1 MLSGPRDSREAKVKL
16 MPKIRSEARH
26 QHHVPCM
33 LQRPWAVRGKGS
45 KDLVQ
50 VLDKHED
57 RTFRT
62 AVENVLGERD
72 FNTFKDDG
80 VVICL
85 EDDMGKIETEAALV
99 IRKLITKRQLSVLSE
114 AERSVIVVFTA
125 LQKIRGVSMRAQ
137 MLDVDAQIRALLR
150 ANGDDPDMV
159 PQLQGSDDP
168 EQVKLTA
175 LMLIRKNLGDF
186 SHALENKILI
196 LMEPPEG
203 ETFLLGDTPV
213 VWANSNDTAPYGNL
227 GLECPGI
234 ELYLPLAP
242 DLALSF
248 WCPTL
253 VEFLR
258 AALRQSESSL
268 RNTAAVGLLGVGPEA
283 DRLREMRRDLTA
295 RVRRIGDDLSA
306 IHGGTPMSYS
316 SENMDYVNSLQV
328 AQAERHIISADGDFS
343 LVRRMISENS
353 RFRHGARSKVN

>member
-1 MLSGPRDSREAKVKL
+1 
-16 MPKIRSEARH
+16 MPKTRTEARH

-33 LQRPWAVRGKGS
+33 LQRPWAVPGKGRR
-45 KDLVQ
+45 DLVQ

-57 RTFRT
+57 RIFRT

-72 FNTFKDDG
+72 FNTFEEDG

-85 EDDMGKIETEAALV
+85 EDGMGKIETEAAPI
-99 IRKLITKRQLSVLSE
+99 IRKLIAERQLSLLSD

-125 LQKIRGVSMRAQ
+125 LQKIRGISMRAQ
-137 MLDVDAQIRALLR
+137 MLDIDAQMRALLR
-150 ANGDDPDMV
+150 ANGDDPTAV

-186 SHALENKILI
+186 SQSLASKALI
-196 LMEPPEG
+196 LMEAPEG
-203 ETFLLGDTPV
+203 KSFLLGDTPV

-227 GLECPGI
+227 GLECIGI

-242 DLALSF
+242 DLAIGF

-253 VEFLR
+253 VEFLKS
-258 AALRQSESSL
+258 ALGQCESSL

-283 DRLREMRRDLTA
+283 DSLREMRRELTA
-295 RVRRIGDDLSA
+295 RAGRIRGDLSA
-306 IHGGTPMSYS
+306 IHGGTPISYS

-343 LVRRMISENS
+343 LVRRMISENP
-353 RFRHGARSKVN
+353 RFRQGARSMVN